1 MPSELEILLT
11 ASFVLF
17 AFGIYGLMTKK
28 NAVKVIISLE
38 IMFIAAELNFVAFA
52 KYSDTE
58 YAALGQTFAILT
70 LLVSAAVI
78 SLVVAMTYNVYQK
91 YGTLD
96 TSELS
101 LLKR

>member
-1 MPSELEILLT
+1 MTNELEILFT
-11 ASFVLF
+11 GSIILF
-17 AFGIYGLMTKK
+17 ALGLYGLMTKK
-28 NAVKVIISLE
+28 NAIKVIISLE

-52 KYSDTE
+52 KYSDEEFAT
-58 YAALGQTFAILT
+58 LGQTFAILT
-70 LLVSAAVI
+70 LIVSAAVI

>member
-1 MPSELEILLT
+1 MT

-52 KYSDTE
+52 KYSDDE
-58 YAALGQTFAILT
+58 FAALGQTFAILT